1 MSELFIVEG
10 DSAGGSAKQGR
21 DRRFQAILPIKGK
34 ILNVEK
40 SRLDKILSN
49 EEIRTILTALGTGV
63 GEEFNLEKLRY
74 HKIVIMC
81 DADVD
86 GSHIRTLLLTL
97 FLRQLPKLIE
107 GGHVYIAQPPL
118 YKIKRGNREE
128 YIQTEEQMNQLMLD
142 IGREGLKFTI
152 LGDKKTLNDPQ
163 FKELLESLVQLDR
176 FNIHLEKNG
185 VDLEKLVINRHKN
198 TKKLPIY
205 VAKVEQDTHYLF
217 SDAELAKLSESAK
230 GEKEEFN
237 YVEIYDAEDIEKVVA
252 RIEKMGIPI
261 ETYFG
266 PSRRKEGSSV
276 GAAKQA
282 EGGKKVKPAFKLS
295 NDVDVEFFALKNVL
309 DHVKELAKKGMTFQ
323 RYKGLGEMNPQQLW
337 DTTMDPERRT
347 ILKVLLEDAIE
358 ADEIFTILMGD
369 QVDPRRE
376 FIEKNAHLVRN
387 LDV

>member
-1 MSELFIVEG
+1 
-10 DSAGGSAKQGR
+10 
-21 DRRFQAILPIKGK
+21 
-34 ILNVEK
+34 
-40 SRLDKILSN
+40 
-49 EEIRTILTALGTGV
+49 
-63 GEEFNLEKLRY
+63 
-74 HKIVIMC
+74 
-81 DADVD
+81 
-86 GSHIRTLLLTL
+86 
-97 FLRQLPKLIE
+97 
-107 GGHVYIAQPPL
+107 
-118 YKIKRGNREE
+118 
-128 YIQTEEQMNQLMLD
+128 MLD

-266 PSRRKEGSSV
+266 PYRRKEGSSV